1 MLEVPTLGFMLER
14 HVHVKTCFI
23 EEKELFE
30 EDYDEI

>member
-1 MLEVPTLGFMLER
+1 MLEVPTLGFMLEL
-14 HVHVKTCFI
+14 HAHVKTYFI